1 MYKTKLRDTWI
12 GDATGS
18 STMKQGSEPLKN
30 ENRKLKELDFKRLD
44 PYPYL

>member
-18 STMKQGSEPLKN
+18 CNNDEGSEPLKMKKP
-30 ENRKLKELDFKRLD
+30 EVGGIRL
-44 PYPYL
+44 